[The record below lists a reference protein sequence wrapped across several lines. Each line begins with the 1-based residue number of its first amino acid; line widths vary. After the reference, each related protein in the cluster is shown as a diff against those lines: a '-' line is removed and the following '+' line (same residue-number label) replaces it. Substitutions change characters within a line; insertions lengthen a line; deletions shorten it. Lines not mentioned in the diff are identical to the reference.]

1 MKGNAAIIIS
11 GGLVAVVLACTT
23 LLLALGHD
31 PTPLLAAVGVLVSPV
46 IGAILSQRL
55 NEIKE
60 HVNGNTSRLL
70 GIAEKAAGRHAES
83 TGDEQ

>member
-1 MKGNAAIIIS
+1 MKNNAAILVS

-55 NEIKE
+55 SKIEE

-70 GIAEKAAGRHAES
+70 GIAEKAAGRHAEPP
-83 TGDEQ
+83 GDER